1 MDSPERYFD
10 LFTTGVGYLNRI
22 REMTSQEGDPFVVV
36 SIAALRGGGDNVR
49 YTYFDGRVSGQ
60 PAHAQVRQ
68 LMDSVANGDRV
79 LVRFRIFDLYPN
91 TFKYQRGP
99 RAGEIGA
106 SVRGRLLGFDWAKV
120 NGKGVEL
127 VQRKVA

>member
-99 RAGEIGA
+99 SGRRDRSERSRSTAWFRLGEGQWQRRRAGPA
-106 SVRGRLLGFDWAKV
+106 
-120 NGKGVEL
+120 
-127 VQRKVA
+127 